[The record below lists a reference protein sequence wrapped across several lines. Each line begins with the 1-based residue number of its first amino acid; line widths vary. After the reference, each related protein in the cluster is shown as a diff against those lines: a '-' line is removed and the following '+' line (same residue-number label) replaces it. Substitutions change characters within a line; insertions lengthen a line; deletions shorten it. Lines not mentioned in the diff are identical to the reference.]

1 MSPGSIPR
9 YDLYEELEVSRS
21 ASVEVIEAAYKTLV
35 KGHHPDVSKPDDAE
49 RIKRLNVA
57 RDWLISPTR
66 RRRYDDANGIEGER
80 RAAIRKPSRSR
91 SREVAPDAPRAR
103 TSSPESFGPN
113 SGEVRQFL
121 ARVRELNG
129 ARARELIDGRDSLE
143 PGAYARSRSAA
154 LVASRGGRHNEWTF
168 AREAATVIVNG
179 KLSGSPLTSP
189 VAAIVADIA
198 GAIVVRDLLDPGDFE
213 RLLAPWTWRERPAVP
228 AGAPVGRPIDP
239 SPYAAAAVA
248 AVREIV
254 VRGRRNPAAV
264 AAAATV
270 LVVAL
275 GIAML
280 TRGPSRPESAIAG
293 FTSRPSSVVVADPL
307 ASAPGVGPIPMSSGA
322 SAPPT
327 SGSEPSATP
336 PGDRGPGA
344 TPVPLATPQGPPT
357 PRPTPRPTAVP
368 TPSPTPTPTPPP
380 TPSPTPAPTPTP
392 AVVCEV
398 VSLIGLNTSN
408 AQLTWSS
415 AGFTGTV
422 QFSPPVP
429 PQYKIGWQ
437 SLTVGDSVLCTSN
450 ISVQQAPP

>member
-57 RDWLISPTR
+57 REWLLSPTR

-80 RAAIRKPSRSR
+80 RAALRKPARSR
-91 SREVAPDAPRAR
+91 SQRVRPDVPRAR
-103 TSSPESFGPN
+103 TSSPQSFGPN
-113 SGEVRQFL
+113 SGEVRHFL
-121 ARVRELNG
+121 AGVRELNG
-129 ARARELIDGRDSLE
+129 ARARELIDGRDALDAVD
-143 PGAYARSRSAA
+143 PGAYASARSAA

-179 KLSGSPLTSP
+179 KLSGSPLTSV
-189 VAAIVADIA
+189 VASIVADIA
-198 GAIVVRDLLDPGDFE
+198 GAIVLRDLLDPRDFE
-213 RLLAPWTWRERPAVP
+213 RLLAPWTWRDLPAVP
-228 AGAPVGRPIDP
+228 AGAPVGRQIES

-248 AVREIV
+248 TVREIV
-254 VRGRRNPAAV
+254 IRGRRNPAMV
-264 AAAATV
+264 AAAAT
-270 LVVAL
+270 LVVAAL

-293 FTSRPSSVVVADPL
+293 FTSGPFPLGGSVPSGDGSVA
-307 ASAPGVGPIPMSSGA
+307 ASDPGVGPLPIPSPA

-327 SGSEPSATP
+327 SGLEPIATP
-336 PGDRGPGA
+336 LPFG
-344 TPVPLATPQGPPT
+344 TPEVTPT
-357 PRPTPRPTAVP
+357 PRPTPRRTAVP
-368 TPSPTPTPTPPP
+368 PSPTP

-392 AVVCEV
+392 PPLCDV
-398 VSLIGLNTSN
+398 VSLIGVNTST

-437 SLTVGDSVLCTSN
+437 SLTVGDSIPCSSN
-450 ISVQQAPP
+450 ISVQRAPPTP